1 MPVSS
6 NDMIV
11 LATLS
16 DWLIGSFSTN
26 GKLNQT
32 ISTSCKRKF
41 SCPLSM
47 FQVIS
52 RNSDWFIA
60 MFALVAMGRNS
71 YYVVEFSIV
80 F

>member
-26 GKLNQT
+26 EKQNQT
-32 ISTSCKRKF
+32 NNTSCKPKF

-52 RNSDWFIA
+52 RKSDWFIA
-60 MFALVAMGRNS
+60 CVLRKKCTANRVCSRLMIIA
-71 YYVVEFSIV
+71 
-80 F
+80 

>member
-1 MPVSS
+1 MLVSS

-26 GKLNQT
+26 KKLNQT
-32 ISTSCKRKF
+32 NNTSCKRKF

-52 RNSDWFIA
+52 RKSDWFIA
-60 MFALVAMGRNS
+60 MFALVTSGRS
-71 YYVVEFSIV
+71 TYYIVEFSTV